1 MKPYTQETSNSSI
14 VRMFSQNIDPTELLW
29 HRDLKNRSIKVL
41 EGSGWKIQLENEL
54 PKNMDNVFVPKKVW
68 HRVIKGQNDLVI
80 QIEEWD

>member
-14 VRMFSQNIDPTELLW
+14 VRRFSQNIDPTELLW

-54 PKNMDNVFVPKKVW
+54 PKDMDNIIVPKKVW
-68 HRVIKGQNDLVI
+68 HRVIKGQSDLVI